1 MQRHK
6 ILGAVAAVMAA
17 GVLPAVSARAD
28 TVLYDAANFFAGQQ
42 SYVQSFT
49 LSTPGT
55 LTIDLAS
62 VPWLDT
68 IQDLNCFLTTS
79 NGVVGTPMTAGD
91 PTMELSAGT
100 YYAHWFGDANGQYGI
115 GVASLKIMF
124 QPQGAAAVP
133 LPGTFVL
140 LLAGLGLLFG
150 WQRRLDNRGPVGS
163 GSGIADKMMT
173 NALET

>member
-1 MQRHK
+1 MQTHK
-6 ILGAVAAVMAA
+6 IWGAITAVIAALLLA
-17 GVLPAVSARAD
+17 PVSARAD
-28 TVLYDAANFFAGQQ
+28 TVLYDAANFFTGQQ
-42 SYVQSFT
+42 SFVQSFT
-49 LSTPGT
+49 LTTPGT

-79 NGVVGTPMTAGD
+79 NSVVGTPMTAGD
-91 PTMELSAGT
+91 PSMELSAGT
-100 YYAHWFGDANGQYGI
+100 YYAHWFGDADGQYGV

-133 LPGTFVL
+133 LPGTFIL

-150 WQRRLDNRGPVGS
+150 WQRRADQRVPDRS
-163 GSGIADKMMT
+163 ASGIADKMMT
-173 NALET
+173 NALES